1 MIDFQELQLEVN
13 EAYSFVGI
21 ERRKFQI
28 IFSLPKGFDP
38 SLFTTYDS
46 KRDLFFQFY
55 RILNH
60 FKEIC
65 LQKDYLKA
73 DIKTQDRDGV
83 IRNLG
88 SIQRISLPDVEIEE
102 NIFYSKL
109 DLIGSILNA
118 YDELKI
124 LSLADR
130 LGKSEKIDYSKLH
143 SFLHRAV
150 YLDNG
155 AAYIDAMTLPRQMI
169 HYQSTDIVGMYCYI
183 LVEVKQQLHEEIS
196 GEVTALAER
205 FKHKYID
212 AESGLFHD
220 EYSSQTVDRLKD
232 ALELIDRNTALKD
245 TDYWYFY
252 DAIELFLHGE
262 ISQADEGEIWGI
274 KNFYSVWESMCLT
287 YLAKT
292 VSPEYILHLDTRFLY
307 TNVVSLAN
315 SNTKILDLANVFSL
329 NGRRLVPDAVIF
341 STGFNEFRHEEKN
354 TYCLKL
360 TKKRWDDLTYKTKL
374 NCALPDDS
382 EVGLKIAYEGQP
394 PYNHTFE
401 ELEKVYNTQNNQLII
416 NFQLPSNFYSFW
428 EIDLKRLDSKLLD
441 MMFRLNHIF
450 YVALNKAIFTPNQ
463 FEKFLLDEF
472 GLNEDLDEFCLDE
485 DNVFNNSLFRRGTII
500 LRLQKIIDEFTSF
513 CGTVCSLKVI
523 DIKYLSLAYCR
534 DIDIKN
540 RRDLKEKSIRKQFVY
555 EYLLQQ
561 FIGGNDGFKD
571 LEIKSEFWIPSYQND
586 SEIIKEVEPEYLD
599 GYISLKNINFGAIA
613 NSYLD

>member
-1 MIDFQELQLEVN
+1 MIDFQELQLEVDPS
-13 EAYSFVGI
+13 YSFVGI
-21 ERRKFQI
+21 KRRKSQI
-28 IFSLPKGFDP
+28 IFCLPQGFDP

-55 RILNH
+55 RVLNH

-65 LQKDYLKA
+65 LQKDT

-83 IRNLG
+83 IRNRG

-155 AAYIDAMTLPRQMI
+155 AAYIDAMTLPRQMV

-183 LVEVKQQLHEEIS
+183 LVEVKQQLHEEVS
-196 GEVTALAER
+196 GEVAALAER

-220 EYSSQTVDRLKD
+220 EYSSQTVDSLKD
-232 ALELIDRNTALKD
+232 ALELIDKNTALKD

-252 DAIELFLHGE
+252 DVIELFLHGE
-262 ISQADEGEIWGI
+262 LSQADEGEIWGI

-292 VSPEYILHLDTRFLY
+292 VSPEYILHLDTTFLSN
-307 TNVVSLAN
+307 NVMSLAN
-315 SNTKILDLANVFSL
+315 RNTKILDLTNVFSI

-341 STGFNEFRHEEKN
+341 STGFNKFRWNKKN
-354 TYCLKL
+354 TIFLRKQSYNG
-360 TKKRWDDLTYKTKL
+360 TTWDDFGYKTTFM
-374 NCALPDDS
+374 CELPDLY
-382 EVGLKIAYEGQP
+382 EVRLRIAYEDQP
-394 PYNHTFE
+394 TNYHTFE
-401 ELEKVYNTQNNQLII
+401 ELK
-416 NFQLPSNFYSFW
+416 
-428 EIDLKRLDSKLLD
+428 
-441 MMFRLNHIF
+441 
-450 YVALNKAIFTPNQ
+450 
-463 FEKFLLDEF
+463 
-472 GLNEDLDEFCLDE
+472 
-485 DNVFNNSLFRRGTII
+485 
-500 LRLQKIIDEFTSF
+500 
-513 CGTVCSLKVI
+513 
-523 DIKYLSLAYCR
+523 
-534 DIDIKN
+534 
-540 RRDLKEKSIRKQFVY
+540 
-555 EYLLQQ
+555 
-561 FIGGNDGFKD
+561 
-571 LEIKSEFWIPSYQND
+571 
-586 SEIIKEVEPEYLD
+586 
-599 GYISLKNINFGAIA
+599 KNIIIIAI
-613 NSYLD
+613 N

>member
-1 MIDFQELQLEVN
+1 MIDFKELQLEVN
-13 EAYSFVGI
+13 ETYSFVGI
-21 ERRKFQI
+21 ERRKSQI
-28 IFSLPKGFDP
+28 IFCLPKGFDP

-55 RILNH
+55 KVLNH

-65 LQKDYLKA
+65 LQKDA

-83 IRNLG
+83 IRNQG
-88 SIQRISLPDVEIEE
+88 SIQRISLPDVETEE

-183 LVEVKQQLHEEIS
+183 LVEVKQQLHEAVS
-196 GEVTALAER
+196 GEVAALAER
-205 FKHKYID
+205 FKHKYIN

-220 EYSSQTVDRLKD
+220 EYSSQTVDSLKD
-232 ALELIDRNTALKD
+232 TLELIDRNTALKD

-252 DAIELFLHGE
+252 DAIELFLHGA

-292 VSPEYILHLDTRFLY
+292 VSPEYILHLDTTFLS
-307 TNVVSLAN
+307 NDVVSLAN
-315 SNTKILDLANVFSL
+315 SNTKIVDLANVFSI
-329 NGRRLVPDAVIF
+329 NGRQLVPDAVVF
-341 STGFNEFRHEEKN
+341 STGFNEFRWREKN
-354 TYCLKL
+354 TIFLKKQ
-360 TKKRWDDLTYKTKL
+360 TYKGTTWDDYGYTTKFES
-374 NCALPDDS
+374 PDFA
-382 EVGLKIAYEGQP
+382 EVDLKIAYEGQP
-394 PYNHTFE
+394 LNKHTFE
-401 ELEKVYNTQNNQLII
+401 ELEKVYRNQNNQLII
-416 NFQLPSNFYSFW
+416 NNQLPSNFYSFW
-428 EIDLKRLDSKLLD
+428 EIDLKPLSFKSLDTI
-441 MMFRLNHIF
+441 FRLNHVF
-450 YVALNKAIFTPNQ
+450 NVALNKAIFTPGK

-472 GLNEDLDEFCLDE
+472 GFNK
-485 DNVFNNSLFRRGTII
+485 DNVFNNSLFRRG
-500 LRLQKIIDEFTSF
+500 LRKLTTQELINEFTNFIDKITSF

-561 FIGGNDGFKD
+561 FIGGNDILKN

-586 SEIIKEVEPEYLD
+586 SEIIKEVEPEYLE
-599 GYISLKNINFGAIA
+599 GYISLENINFAA
-613 NSYLD
+613 LVNSYLD

>member
-1 MIDFQELQLEVN
+1 MIDFKELQLEVN
-13 EAYSFVGI
+13 ETYSFVGI
-21 ERRKFQI
+21 KRRKFQL
-28 IFSLPKGFDP
+28 IFCLPKGFDP

-46 KRDLFFQFY
+46 KRDFFFQFY
-55 RILNH
+55 KVLNH

-83 IRNLG
+83 IRNQG

-109 DLIGSILNA
+109 YLIDSILNA

-143 SFLHRAV
+143 LFLHHAV

-155 AAYIDAMTLPRQMI
+155 AAYIDAMTLPRQMV

-183 LVEVKQQLHEEIS
+183 LVEVKQQLHEEVS

-220 EYSSQTVDRLKD
+220 ESSSQTVDSLKN

-262 ISQADEGEIWGI
+262 LSQPDKGEIWGI
-274 KNFYSVWESMCLT
+274 ENFYSVWESMCLT

-292 VSPEYILHLDTRFLY
+292 VSPEYILHLDTRFLS
-307 TNVVSLAN
+307 NDVASLAT
-315 SNTKILDLANVFSL
+315 SNTKIVDLANAFSI
-329 NGRRLVPDAVIF
+329 NGRRLVPDAVVF
-341 STGFNEFRHEEKN
+341 STGFHEFRREEKN
-354 TYCLKL
+354 TYFLKL
-360 TKKRWDDLTYKTKL
+360 TKKTWDDLTYKTTF

-382 EVGLKIAYEGQP
+382 EVELKIAYEGQP
-394 PYNHTFE
+394 TYHHTFE
-401 ELEKVYNTQNNQLII
+401 ELEKVYNTQNKQLII

-428 EIDLKRLDSKLLD
+428 EIDIKQLSFKSLD
-441 MMFRLNHIF
+441 MMFRLNHVF

-463 FEKFLLDEF
+463 FEKFLFDEF
-472 GLNEDLDEFCLDE
+472 GFNQN
-485 DNVFNNSLFRRGTII
+485 NVFNNSLFRRKTIF
-500 LRLQKIIDEFTSF
+500 LTSQELIDGFTNF
-513 CGTVCSLKVI
+513 CNKVCSLKVI

-534 DIDIKN
+534 DIKN
-540 RRDLKEKSIRKQFVY
+540 RRSFKEESIRKQFVY

-561 FIGGNDGFKD
+561 FFGGNDSFKD

-586 SEIIKEVEPEYLD
+586 SGIFKEVEPEYLE
-599 GYISLKNINFGAIA
+599 GYISLKNINFAAIA